1 MPDETILLIGHGT
14 RDPRGARELHAFADA
29 VAVASR
35 LRGEPRSVLAC
46 FLELA
51 DPPIIAAVEQA
62 VAAGV
67 HRLVA
72 VPLLLQAAGHMK
84 NDIPTA
90 LNWARARYP
99 AVQIAY
105 GTPLGVRAEVLTA
118 LEQRLAA
125 VEEGLPS
132 LPAAET
138 AVLLVER
145 GSSDPDAN
153 ANVFKVARL
162 LWEGRGGGLVETCF
176 WSITGPN
183 LAEGLRR
190 CAALGA
196 RRIIVLPY
204 FLFQGVLL
212 QRIAAMV
219 EEHRALL
226 AGIELRVAPHLGTH
240 PALVDL
246 VLQRAREAA
255 AGEARS
261 NCDLCKYRVV
271 MPGFVHD
278 QGRPQGSDHAH
289 GLRGH
294 HDHGDHV
301 HHAGGPSSCCGG
313 ER

>member
-1 MPDETILLIGHGT
+1 
-14 RDPRGARELHAFADA
+14 
-29 VAVASR
+29 
-35 LRGEPRSVLAC
+35 
-46 FLELA
+46 
-51 DPPIIAAVEQA
+51 
-62 VAAGV
+62 
-67 HRLVA
+67 
-72 VPLLLQAAGHMK
+72 MK
-84 NDIPTA
+84 DDIPTA

-99 AVQIAY
+99 AVHIAY
-105 GTPLGVRAEVLTA
+105 GTPLGVRPEVLTA
-118 LEQRLAA
+118 LEERLAA
-125 VEEGLPS
+125 AEEGLPA

-138 AVLLVER
+138 AVLLIER

-212 QRIAAMV
+212 QRIAALV

-226 AGIELRVAPHLGTH
+226 AGIELLLAPHLGTH

-246 VLQRAREAA
+246 ALHRAREAM
-255 AGEARS
+255 AGEAWS
-261 NCDLCKYRVV
+261 NCDLCKYRVI

-289 GLRGH
+289 GLRSH
-294 HDHGDHV
+294 HEHGDQRHPFLT
-301 HHAGGPSSCCGG
+301 G
-313 ER
+313 

>member
-1 MPDETILLIGHGT
+1 MPDETLLLIGHGT

-29 VAVASR
+29 VAAASR
-35 LRGEPRSVLAC
+35 MRGEPRRVLPC

-62 VAAGV
+62 VATGV
-67 HRLVA
+67 HHIVA
-72 VPLLLQAAGHMK
+72 VPLLLQAARHMK

-99 AVQIAY
+99 AVHIAF
-105 GTPLGVRAEVLTA
+105 GTPLGVRAEVLAA
-118 LEQRLAA
+118 LEERVAA
-125 VEEGLPS
+125 VEEGLPA

-153 ANVFKVARL
+153 ADVFKVARL

-204 FLFQGVLL
+204 FLFQGILL

-226 AGIELRVAPHLGTH
+226 AGIEVLRAPHLGTH

-246 VLQRAREAA
+246 VLHRAREAT

-271 MPGFVHD
+271 MPGCAHD

-294 HDHGDHV
+294 HEHGDQRH
-301 HHAGGPSSCCGG
+301 PFLTS
-313 ER
+313 

>member
-14 RDPRGARELHAFADA
+14 RDPRGAQELHAFADA
-29 VAVASR
+29 VAAASR
-35 LRGEPRSVLAC
+35 MRGEPRRVLPC

-67 HRLVA
+67 HRIVA
-72 VPLLLQAAGHMK
+72 VPLLLQAARHMK
-84 NDIPTA
+84 DDIPTA

-99 AVQIAY
+99 AVHIAY
-105 GTPLGVRAEVLTA
+105 GTPLGVRPEVLTA
-118 LEQRLAA
+118 LEERLAA
-125 VEEGLPS
+125 AEEGLPA

-138 AVLLVER
+138 AVLLIER

-176 WSITGPN
+176 WSITRPN
-183 LAEGLRR
+183 LAAGLRR

-212 QRIAAMV
+212 QRIAALV
-219 EEHRALL
+219 EEHRALRT
-226 AGIELRVAPHLGTH
+226 GIELRVAPHLGTH

-246 VLQRAREAA
+246 ALHRAREAM
-255 AGEARS
+255 AGEAWS

-294 HDHGDHV
+294 HEHGHHEHGDQRH
-301 HHAGGPSSCCGG
+301 PFLT
-313 ER
+313 R

>member
-14 RDPRGARELHAFADA
+14 RDPRGAQELHAFAHA
-29 VAVASR
+29 VAAASR
-35 LRGEPRSVLAC
+35 VRGEPRRVLPC

-51 DPPIIAAVEQA
+51 EPPIIAAVEQA

-67 HRLVA
+67 HRIVA
-72 VPLLLQAAGHMK
+72 VPLLLQAARHMK
-84 NDIPTA
+84 DDIPTA

-99 AVQIAY
+99 AVHIAY
-105 GTPLGVRAEVLTA
+105 GAPLGVRPEVLTA
-118 LEQRLAA
+118 LEERLAA
-125 VEEGLPS
+125 AEKGLPA

-138 AVLLVER
+138 AVLLIER

-183 LAEGLRR
+183 LTAGLRR

-212 QRIAAMV
+212 QRIAALV
-219 EEHRALL
+219 EEHRALRT
-226 AGIELRVAPHLGTH
+226 GIELRVASHLGTH

-246 VLQRAREAA
+246 ALHRAREAI
-255 AGEARS
+255 AGQAWS

-294 HDHGDHV
+294 HEHGHHEHGD
-301 HHAGGPSSCCGG
+301 
-313 ER
+313 